1 MGYSCW
7 QVNTT
12 CLFLFCCLSNIITL
26 WKDIKT
32 LTLTPALHRL
42 GKRPRRKSHTLDR
55 LTVSYWFIYLF
66 IYYLFI
72 SLSASGG
79 MQHVFTHPLAVRAA
93 WSPLFCWPGQQV
105 LYIHLSGCT
114 LLPGCCWCHDVCH
127 DYRLKL
133 LVRCK
138 SDVKRPVSSDPIWR
152 RTVGGGMER
161 CWSTQWWPWLCVSGA
176 HGARAF

>member
-32 LTLTPALHRL
+32 LTLTPVLHRL

-66 IYYLFI
+66 TYLLIFLLLLLF
-72 SLSASGG
+72 LSQCLRSD
-79 MQHVFTHPLAVRAA
+79 AA
-93 WSPLFCWPGQQV
+93 CVHTPAGRQSCVVSLFCWPCQQV

-114 LLPGCCWCHDVCH
+114 LSLMPWCVPRLQTEINHGYHLSSQISFLMVFTSCH
-127 DYRLKL
+127 S
-133 LVRCK
+133 RCLWTATDESAK
-138 SDVKRPVSSDPIWR
+138 
-152 RTVGGGMER
+152 
-161 CWSTQWWPWLCVSGA
+161 
-176 HGARAF
+176 